1 MDQLW
6 VAHCD
11 QQSLLRLLM
20 RVLLYI
26 AMFMLPEIVFSQAGI
41 AALTDSTWS
50 NLPSNERFHSAIQP
64 AVRQAYNWIK
74 TDSSSK
80 GKNRRFSIGLN
91 PEAFASY
98 DTSFNYR
105 AAIGFTAEYEGEKW
119 YNRTSFAS
127 GWSTRERSNQTHPA
141 YLPTHQHAG
150 YLYNDIRTRF
160 GYTPNEMLHVSF
172 GIDNQF
178 FGEGYRSLIQGDQ
191 VAPNPFAQMRVN
203 FWRLEYGLMYQFLNE
218 LDSTDRIWKFNA
230 SHYLS
235 WNATKNWNIS
245 FYETVLFQPSDGAYK
260 RGFEVEYLNPI
271 VFFRPQEYS
280 VGSSDNVLLAFHSS
294 YKIRQHKVYFQ
305 LSLDEFF
312 LQEIRN
318 RSKWWANKYGAQLG
332 VKGHFKRF
340 NYRVE
345 GNLVRPY
352 TYSHINYGQNVGN
365 VGQPMGH
372 TLGSNFAELLA
383 MVDFNIKKFHV
394 KTYAVFQLKGFD
406 DASDSLNLSWGGN
419 IYSNYLNRP
428 KEYGN
433 TIGQGITQRFLQ
445 VGGELSYTIQ
455 ALRLQTYLQAG
466 INYSWGEMATRFD
479 PMLSIGFRTT
489 LFVPRRL
496 F

>member
-1 MDQLW
+1 MK
-6 VAHCD
+6 
-11 QQSLLRLLM
+11 
-20 RVLLYI
+20 VLFYI
-26 AMFMLPEIVFSQAGI
+26 ALIFVSGSVFSQARI
-41 AALTDSTWS
+41 ASITDSTWS
-50 NLPSNERFHSAIQP
+50 LLPTNERFHSAIQP
-64 AVRQAYNWIK
+64 AVRQTYHWIK
-74 TDSSSK
+74 PDSSSQ
-80 GKNRRFSIGLN
+80 GKSRKFTIGLN

-105 AAIGFTAEYEGEKW
+105 TAIGFTAEYEGEKW

-127 GWSTRERSNQTHPA
+127 GWSTRERNNQTHAA
-141 YLPTHQHAG
+141 YFPTHQHAG

-191 VAPNPFAQMRVN
+191 VAPNPFALMRVN

-218 LDSTDRIWKFNA
+218 LDSNERIWKFNA

-235 WNATKNWNIS
+235 WNATRNWNLS
-245 FYETVLFQPSDGAYK
+245 FFETVLFQPSDGAYK

-294 YKIRQHKVYFQ
+294 YKIKQHKVYFQ

-332 VKGHFKRF
+332 VKGHLKRF
-340 NYRVE
+340 NYRIE
-345 GNLVRPY
+345 GNVVRPY
-352 TYSHINYGQNVGN
+352 TYSHINYGQNFGN
-365 VGQPMGH
+365 VGRAMGH
-372 TLGSNFAELLA
+372 TMGSNFAELLA
-383 MVDFNIKKFHV
+383 MVDFNIKQVHV

-406 DASDSLNLSWGGN
+406 DASDSLHLSWGGN
-419 IYSNYLNRP
+419 IYRSYINRP
-428 KEYGN
+428 KEYDN
-433 TIGQGITQRFLQ
+433 KIGQGITQRFFHL
-445 VGGELSYTIQ
+445 GGELSYRIKPLQ
-455 ALRLQTYLQAG
+455 LQTYLQVG
-466 INYSWGEMATRFD
+466 LNYSWGEQGNRLD
-479 PMLSIGFRTT
+479 PMLCIGMRTN
-489 LFVPRRL
+489 LFGPRRL